1 MSLRKDDELLKFPES
16 INISRCLVSAGS
28 FVLCSCSCV
37 MYARGGVLLLIDV
50 VNKWFNCVHIW
61 WSCVGQ
67 CLSLSLSLPLSLLVT
82 VTVALWDTVQLFAV
96 KCALVTVP

>member
-28 FVLCSCSCV
+28 FVLCSCV
-37 MYARGGVLLLIDV
+37 VYASGGVLLLIGV
-50 VNKWFNCVHIW
+50 LNKWFNCVHIW

-67 CLSLSLSLPLSLLVT
+67 CLSLSLSSLVT
-82 VTVALWDTVQLFAV
+82 VTVALWDTVQLFAI